1 VFYFPTRYDDI
12 LRRCGCPLSAELQP
26 IRRTSGYR
34 LTAGGA
40 CLDRPAS
47 MDTMREGCG
56 ERGSQ
61 SLLAGEMEDNPRP
74 RNGYCAP
81 TITRVS
87 PLTTTV
93 SILISTTS
101 PHLRFH
107 TGVETRRPTLSA
119 EHCIKVGTT
128 ALYEPQLA
136 YVGTAPV
143 IPNILRVIIY
153 RQFNTHSNSTFW
165 PHSVFMCFV
174 WVWEQTA
181 IISLH
186 SINWLVCVTETVCV
200 YCAVWA

>member
-1 VFYFPTRYDDI
+1 MWLLTCCCRLSRHALNIPSRATKLYCQRLSYSHEEVFYFPTRYDDI
-12 LRRCGCPLSAELQP
+12 LRQCGCPLSAELQP

-47 MDTMREGCG
+47 MDTRREGCG

-107 TGVETRRPTLSA
+107 TGVETRRPTVSA
-119 EHCIKVGTT
+119 KHCIKVGTT
-128 ALYEPQLA
+128 AFYEP
-136 YVGTAPV
+136 
-143 IPNILRVIIY
+143 
-153 RQFNTHSNSTFW
+153 
-165 PHSVFMCFV
+165 
-174 WVWEQTA
+174 
-181 IISLH
+181 
-186 SINWLVCVTETVCV
+186 
-200 YCAVWA
+200 